1 MGAYKGIMKFGTN
14 VQKGLLAG
22 LGAYGTL
29 KAGAAAASE
38 IYTAGRGLFM
48 AANALRGPVAVA
60 GAAMLAI

>member
-22 LGAYGTL
+22 LGTYGLMKST
-29 KAGAAAASE
+29 GAAASE

-48 AANALRGPVAVA
+48 AANALRGPAAVA